1 MSRLDNEELLGVA
14 VDACLDASNVIMS
27 SLDIP
32 KETRFKGKTDL
43 VTEIDIRSE
52 KIIKSVISSSFNDHS
67 IWAEETGKE
76 ETTSDYVWIIDPL
89 DGTTNFVHGYPP
101 FGISIGVL
109 YKGKPIVGAILE
121 MPLMRLFTAIDGE
134 GSFCEGEKIKCSNT
148 QSFEKS
154 LLVTGFGYEHGD
166 NWETNMRLFK
176 NFTDKTQGVRR
187 SGSAAIDMC
196 YVASGKLD
204 AFWEFDLKPWD
215 IAAGLVIAKESG
227 CIITGIGGGD
237 FNLAMDNILI
247 SNKHI
252 HSNIV
257 KEAGFYL
264 N

>member
-1 MSRLDNEELLGVA
+1 M
-14 VDACLDASNVIMS
+14 
-27 SLDIP
+27 
-32 KETRFKGKTDL
+32 
-43 VTEIDIRSE
+43 
-52 KIIKSVISSSFNDHS
+52 
-67 IWAEETGKE
+67 
-76 ETTSDYVWIIDPL
+76 
-89 DGTTNFVHGYPP
+89 
-101 FGISIGVL
+101 
-109 YKGKPIVGAILE
+109 
-121 MPLMRLFTAIDGE
+121 
-134 GSFCEGEKIKCSNT
+134 SNT
-148 QSFEKS
+148 QTLEKS

-187 SGSAAIDMC
+187 SRICSYR
-196 YVASGKLD
+196 YVLCCIRQIRCI
-204 AFWEFDLKPWD
+204 FEFDLKPWD

-257 KEAGFYL
+257 KEAEYYL